1 MSYEAA
7 IASFGGDETT
17 LAKSFI
23 ISLKN
28 AMVNWYAR
36 LPSRSIASWAQ
47 LKEKFLVNFQDFQA
61 YVSTEEDFLSYQQYE
76 RETLSDFFHRF
87 LQLKAQAPEVL
98 DEQAIMQ
105 AIKAMRASQL
115 HSHLV
120 RERPKTLDELYEE
133 FRTFNKA
140 EVLHFRKLAQQRK
153 AANENESPRPFKY
166 NKGKDGTPNFD
177 ATHKQVH
184 SIDLD
189 GCGPLEN

>member
-23 ISLKN
+23 ISIKN
-28 AMVNWYAR
+28 ATVNWYAR

-105 AIKAMRASQL
+105 AIKAMHASQL

-120 RERPKTLDELYEE
+120 RERPKHWMSCTKSFERSTKQKYYTSVNWPSKE
-133 FRTFNKA
+133 K
-140 EVLHFRKLAQQRK
+140 QQMRMK
-153 AANENESPRPFKY
+153 VQ
-166 NKGKDGTPNFD
+166 G
-177 ATHKQVH
+177 H
-184 SIDLD
+184 SSTVKVKMAHQISTQHTSKSIAST
-189 GCGPLEN
+189 